1 MTTRT
6 SQFRYDIN
14 GLRAWA
20 VVAVVLFHFHV
31 PGFSGGFVGVDV
43 FFVISGFLMTGIIIR
58 GLEQRA
64 RTFSILA
71 FYLARAQRILPALAV
86 LCATLLVLGW
96 WLLPAIEYAALGQ
109 QVVAALGFISN
120 ILFWHEAGYFDVAS
134 HDKLLLHSWSLSVEW
149 QYYLI
154 LPVLLSLSWR
164 LLPNR
169 RAQALLLGTGCVL
182 SLLLCVL
189 ATPIKASAAFY
200 LLPTRVWEL
209 LAGGL
214 AYLAATPLTLSPRWR
229 ARLELAGLGLIITSI
244 ALFSADSPWPG
255 WRAVVPV
262 AGAVLVLLAACQH
275 SAWTGNRLAQWLG
288 DCSYSLYLWHWP
300 VVVALVYLEL
310 TGQPMAVLAG
320 LALSLA
326 LGWLSYHLVE
336 QRTRF
341 TLYRLP
347 ALPAAACLLL
357 LTLLVALPG
366 IGIEARQGFPGRL
379 PAQVD
384 AVFAESRH
392 ANPRRDECLHNEFS
406 QVPECTYGG
415 DQLGVIVI
423 GDSHAGALVRA
434 VEQALPAAELHVL
447 DWSMSNCPTIAGI
460 QAVDQLTYRC
470 GEFVEHK
477 AAAIDPALDKAP
489 LLIINRT
496 SYYLFGPNEPD
507 RAREVPMPILYF
519 TKPYPSRSPE
529 YLQAMRDG
537 IIDTACR
544 FASHRPVYML
554 RPTPELMLDVPRTMG
569 RALMRGSAAEV
580 AISRQQYELRN
591 AYAWQTQ
598 DLAAERCGV
607 KILDPL
613 PYLCPDE
620 NCPGDL
626 DGLPLYS
633 DDDHLNARGG
643 ELLVP
648 LFRNLFNQASAPAPK
663 LETGELHAQH
673 WPEGDW
679 P

>member
-1 MTTRT
+1 MTT
-6 SQFRYDIN
+6 SPIHFRADIN

-20 VVAVVLFHFHV
+20 VVAVVLFHFGV

-43 FFVISGFLMTGIIIR
+43 FFVISGFLMTGIIVR
-58 GLEQRA
+58 ELEQPDRS
-64 RTFSILA
+64 FSVLA
-71 FYLARAQRILPALAV
+71 FYLARARRILPALVV
-86 LCATLLVLGW
+86 LCATLLLLGW
-96 WLLPAIEYAALGQ
+96 RLLPASEYAALGG
-109 QVVAALGFISN
+109 QVVAALGFFSN
-120 ILFWHEAGYFDVAS
+120 LLFWQEAGYFDSAS
-134 HDKLLLHSWSLSVEW
+134 HDKLLLHSWSLSLEW

-154 LPVLLSLSWR
+154 LPWLLWASWR

-169 RAQALLLGTGCVL
+169 RAQIALLGLGCIL

-189 ATPIKASAAFY
+189 ATPIKTSASFY

-214 AYLAATPLTLSPRWR
+214 VYLLPPRALSPRWR
-229 ARLELAGLGLIITSI
+229 GFLELAGLGLIIAAV

-255 WRAVVPV
+255 WRAGVPV
-262 AGAVLVLLAACQH
+262 AGTLLILLAARQH
-275 SAWTGNRLAQWLG
+275 SPWTGNPLAQWLG
-288 DCSYSLYLWHWP
+288 NCSYSLYLWHWP
-300 VVVALVYLEL
+300 VVVALVYLERA
-310 TGQPMAVLAG
+310 GQPSAVLAG
-320 LALSLA
+320 MALSLV
-326 LGWLSYHLVE
+326 LGWLSFRLVE
-336 QRTRF
+336 QPARF

-347 ALPAAACLLL
+347 LLPAAASLLL
-357 LTLLVALPG
+357 VTLLAVLPG
-366 IGIEARQGFPGRL
+366 LAIQARQGIPGRL
-379 PAQVD
+379 PAEVD
-384 AVFAESRH
+384 AVFAEARH
-392 ANPRRDECLHNEFS
+392 TNPRREECLHNEFS

-434 VEQALPAAELHVL
+434 VERALPTPDLHVL

-460 QAVDQLTYRC
+460 RAVNQLTYRC

-477 AAAIDPALDKAP
+477 AATRDSALDKAP
-489 LLIINRT
+489 LLIINRM
-496 SYYLFGPNEPD
+496 SYYLYGPNEPD
-507 RAREVPMPILYF
+507 RAREVQMPFLYF
-519 TKPYPSRSPE
+519 TTPYPTRSPE

-537 IIDTACR
+537 FIDTACR
-544 FASHRPVYML
+544 FAQQRPVYML

-569 RALMRGSAAEV
+569 RALMRGTSAEV
-580 AISRQQYELRN
+580 AISREQYQRRN

-613 PYLCPDE
+613 PYLCPD
-620 NCPGDL
+620 NRCRGAL

-648 LFRNLFNQASAPAPK
+648 LFRNLFNQASAPVRK
-663 LETGELHAQH
+663 LDTTELHAQH
-673 WPEGDW
+673 WPAGDW